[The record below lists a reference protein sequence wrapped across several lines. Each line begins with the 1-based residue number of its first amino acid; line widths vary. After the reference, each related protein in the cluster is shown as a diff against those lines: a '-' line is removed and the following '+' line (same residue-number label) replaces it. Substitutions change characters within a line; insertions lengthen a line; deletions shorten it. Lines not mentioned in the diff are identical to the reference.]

1 MTEHG
6 RGTDRGS
13 TTARIYCPW
22 AGACWCGFRV
32 TSGWCLPAVSL
43 IYYSAFPQD
52 LQISHWVQEPW
63 LFPEL
68 FLTFSEECLCID
80 LCSLCWTNCLEGTSQ
95 FLMHG
100 CFFRYSIFRY
110 LDISD
115 INFAKDI
122 SAKVTSILDIGEE
135 FVKNIVLSMID
146 HCNRL
151 YYTWN
156 PLNFIILFHFYFLS
170 SLCTIQYLEIFLSEL
185 YYHTVGAERLER
197 QDLMWLCFKS

>member
-1 MTEHG
+1 MTQHG

-22 AGACWCGFRV
+22 AEACWCGFRV

-122 SAKVTSILDIGEE
+122 PAKVTSILDVGEE

-156 PLNFIILFHFYFLS
+156 PLNFIILFSLLLFIIFMHNTVSRNFPQWTLLS
-170 SLCTIQYLEIFLSEL
+170 YSWCRKTGKTRSYVALL
-185 YYHTVGAERLER
+185 
-197 QDLMWLCFKS
+197 